1 MKIDKV
7 GDLSLLTDGVD
18 LKFGADSE
26 ITLTHVADTGL
37 TIKNTNTADNST
49 VVLTLQ
55 TGETDIQA
63 DDIIGTIN
71 FQAPNEGTGTDA
83 ILVAAG
89 IDAVSEGDFS
99 ASSNATKLSF
109 KTGSSEAASE
119 KMSLSSAGNLT
130 IW

>member
-55 TGETDIQA
+55 IPVKQ
-63 DDIIGTIN
+63 ISKQMI
-71 FQAPNEGTGTDA
+71 
-83 ILVAAG
+83 
-89 IDAVSEGDFS
+89 
-99 ASSNATKLSF
+99 
-109 KTGSSEAASE
+109 
-119 KMSLSSAGNLT
+119 
-130 IW
+130 